1 METIELLATN
11 NQAGAS
17 YVSAR
22 SHVGLKSFLH
32 FGFLV
37 VLAHLLISLMDIS
50 VPVQHSGPWTFP
62 HSIFVIDKNV
72 CFSIWMKVHVFSIK
86 QNTFIQ
92 SQPFTPRTLY
102 VIHYEHLMVNRVF
115 APHSFSNENKLE
127 IILET
132 TTETLLFKIGIAK
145 CRPKLYGKLILVVL
159 WWYQI
164 CVHRRSSSRGHVNVI
179 LSV

>member
-11 NQAGAS
+11 NQTGAS

-32 FGFLV
+32 FVFFV
-37 VLAHLLISLMDIS
+37 VLAHLFISLMDIS
-50 VPVQHSGPWTFP
+50 VPVQQFGPWTFP
-62 HSIFVIDKNV
+62 HSIFIIDKNV
-72 CFSIWMKVHVFSIK
+72 CFSIWMKVHVFTIK

-92 SQPFTPRTLY
+92 SQPFTPRTLF
-102 VIHYEHLMVNRVF
+102 VIHYEHLMVNRSL

-132 TTETLLFKIGIAK
+132 TTETLIFNIGIAK
-145 CRPKLYGKLILVVL
+145 INAEIQALWKTHTCCTVVISNLRPQKE
-159 WWYQI
+159 
-164 CVHRRSSSRGHVNVI
+164 
-179 LSV
+179 